1 MPVRDFYDWFASDYH
16 LVYEDWNAAVERQ
29 GAALDRLIRA
39 IHKNPVDV
47 LDCSCGIGTQAIG
60 LARLGYR
67 VQGTDISERSLERAR
82 LEAARRGVDI
92 SFAVCDFRDL
102 KSVEGVFDVVIS
114 CDNAVPHLLSDD
126 DLAQAFRAMRSKL
139 RPGGLLLITVRD
151 YDQALVDRPATAPPQ
166 IHPGPP
172 RKVVVRLHDWDSAD
186 SLMYTVHFLVLT
198 EGRAGWTVAHHS
210 SRYRAV
216 GRATITRVAEDAGF
230 TRVTWY
236 GGADVGFHQPVM
248 TAVNGNSIEEDTL

>member
-1 MPVRDFYDWFASDYH
+1 MSVGDFYDGFATDYH

-39 IHKNPVDV
+39 IHKNPIDV
-47 LDCSCGIGTQAIG
+47 LDCSCGIGTQVIG

-67 VQGTDISERSLERAR
+67 VRGTDISERSLERAR
-82 LEAARRGVDI
+82 IEAARRGVNI

-102 KSVEGVFDVVIS
+102 KPVEGVFDVVIS
-114 CDNAVPHLLSDD
+114 CDNAVPHLLTDD

-186 SLMYTVHFLVLT
+186 SLMCTVHFLVLT

-236 GGADVGFHQPVM
+236 RGADVGFHQPVM

>member
-1 MPVRDFYDWFASDYH
+1 MSVRDFYDGFATDYH

-92 SFAVCDFRDL
+92 SFAACDFRDL
-102 KSVEGVFDVVIS
+102 KPVEGAFDVVIS
-114 CDNAVPHLLSDD
+114 CDNAIPHLLTDD
-126 DLAQAFRAMRSKL
+126 DLSQAFRAMRSKL
-139 RPGGLLLITVRD
+139 RPGGLLLISVRD
-151 YDQALVDRPATAPPQ
+151 YDKALVDRPVTAPPQ

-172 RKVVVRLHDWDSAD
+172 RKVVVRLNDWDSPD
-186 SLMYTVHFLVLT
+186 SPMYTVHLLVLT
-198 EGRAGWTVAHHS
+198 EGQAGWTVAHHT
-210 SRYRAV
+210 SRYRAL
-216 GRATITRVAEDAGF
+216 GRATITRVAEDAGY

-236 GGADVGFHQPVM
+236 AGADVGFHQPVM
-248 TAVNGNSIEEDTL
+248 TAVNGTR

>member
-92 SFAVCDFRDL
+92 SFAACDFRDL
-102 KSVEGVFDVVIS
+102 KPVEGAFDVVIS
-114 CDNAVPHLLSDD
+114 CDNAIPHLLTDD
-126 DLAQAFRAMRSKL
+126 DLVQAFRAMRSKL
-139 RPGGLLLITVRD
+139 RPGGLLLISVRD
-151 YDQALVDRPATAPPQ
+151 YDQASVDRPATAPPQ

-172 RKVVVRLHDWDSAD
+172 RKVVVRLHDWDSPD
-186 SLMYTVHFLVLT
+186 TLMYTVHLLVLT

-216 GRATITRVAEDAGF
+216 GRATITRVAEDAGY

-236 GGADVGFHQPVM
+236 AGADVGFHQPVM
-248 TAVNGNSIEEDTL
+248 TAVNGTR

>member
-1 MPVRDFYDWFASDYH
+1 MSVRDFYDGFATDYH

-39 IHKNPVDV
+39 IHKNPIDV

>member
-1 MPVRDFYDWFASDYH
+1 MSVGDFYDGFATDYH

-39 IHKNPVDV
+39 IHKNPIDV

-82 LEAARRGVDI
+82 IEAARRGVDI

>member
-1 MPVRDFYDWFASDYH
+1 MSVGDFYDGFATDYH

-39 IHKNPVDV
+39 IHKNPIDV

-82 LEAARRGVDI
+82 IEAARRGVDI

-102 KSVEGVFDVVIS
+102 KPVEGVFDVVIS